1 MNVAHQTN
9 CVKILRMLKIRLQR
23 VGRKHDPSY
32 RIVATN
38 SRTGPKSNKHVAI
51 LGQYDSIRKTT
62 NIIDAEQI
70 KDMISKGAQVSPRVH
85 NILVTEG
92 VLEGKKVN
100 VLPKKTPII
109 KEPTEEELAA
119 QAEAE
124 AKANAPAEESKEEE
138 AAEESTEAPAEEES
152 TPEAEEA
159 PATEEK
165 TEE

>member
-1 MNVAHQTN
+1 
-9 CVKILRMLKIRLQR
+9 MLKIRLQR

-51 LGQYDSIRKTT
+51 LGQHDSIRKTT
-62 NIIDAEQI
+62 NITDADAI

-85 NILVTEG
+85 NILVSEG

-119 QAEAE
+119 EAKAKEDAE
-124 AKANAPAEESKEEE
+124 AKAKAEEEAKNAPAEEVTE
-138 AAEESTEAPAEEES
+138 AAAPEEAPAEEVK
-152 TPEAEEA
+152 
-159 PATEEK
+159 EEK
-165 TEE
+165 TEEAAE